1 MSAMWVKQC
10 ANTYWHRNQQSQ
22 PDELYLRRSFRLW
35 NHHGKPI
42 GSTYLRGLPYR
53 WSSFQGMGYYEIISV
68 GNHNLITQQ
77 NLFPI
82 ARYCMNLHNYWKKDT
97 SFSLLVMVISCQRVC
112 SVPRFTSLS
121 CQLIYLC
128 VLLIFSLSFIQYILT
143 LFWPRGAFEA
153 P

>member
-1 MSAMWVKQC
+1 MSSMWVKQC

-22 PDELYLRRSFRLW
+22 PAELYLRRSFRLW
-35 NHHGKPI
+35 NHRGKPI
-42 GSTYLRGLPYR
+42 GNTYLRGLPYR

-82 ARYCMNLHNYWKKDT
+82 ARYCMNLH

>member
-22 PDELYLRRSFRLW
+22 PAELYLRRSFRLW
-35 NHHGKPI
+35 NHRGKPI

-82 ARYCMNLHNYWKKDT
+82 ARYCMNLH